1 MEHAVAGHGTATPDE
16 CHAIIAM
23 ASSVRS
29 GAKCPPKT
37 AADYA
42 RRIVGC
48 YRSRDWVDPEMFT
61 MALVGLLASYP
72 AAVVAM
78 VADPVRGIPRQFK
91 FPPSIA
97 EVGDMLDTM
106 RKRVDTAEFA
116 AKQVL
121 GLPPSGTAQQR
132 APAERLVASER
143 VDGVVNETAKSRQVI
158 TDEK

>member
-1 MEHAVAGHGTATPDE
+1 MAGHGTATPDE

-23 ASSVRS
+23 AASVRS
-29 GAKCPPKT
+29 GAKCPPKA

-48 YRSRDWVDPEMFT
+48 YRARDWVDPEMFT

-121 GLPPSGTAQQR
+121 GQSWLAKNR
-132 APAERLVASER
+132 APVERLVAPER
-143 VDGVVNETAKSRQVI
+143 VDDVVSETAKSRRVI